1 MGHQF
6 GMQGSMDYPDAQT
19 MEFLQNL
26 GATPN
31 GDVNGL
37 DQAQLDLG
45 FGINWE
51 GMHNDFGEGQQM
63 NPFDTFFFGGQQSG
77 NGTGDTG
84 GTGSGNGN
92 GNGNGSGNGSNGRG
106 MSM

>member
-1 MGHQF
+1 MGQQF

-31 GDVNGL
+31 GDMNNME
-37 DQAQLDLG
+37 QAQLDLG

-51 GMHNDFGEGQQM
+51 GIHNDYGEGQQI
-63 NPFDTFFFGGQQSG
+63 NPFDTFFFGGQQTGGGGGGGGG
-77 NGTGDTG
+77 NGG
-84 GTGSGNGN
+84 GAAGSGGNNGN
-92 GNGNGSGNGSNGRG
+92 GAA
-106 MSM
+106 